1 MEELLRAE
9 GLKKYFETGGG
20 VFGRK
25 AVVRAVDGV
34 SLSVKRGEVCSI
46 VGESGC
52 GKSTLARLVLRLLEP
67 TDGKVWFAG
76 KNLHEAGRAELKA
89 IRRRLQV
96 IFQDP
101 FASLNPRMKVMD
113 AVGEPFVI
121 HGLARGAELQRRV
134 LGLLDQVGL
143 SAAAANRYPHEFSGG
158 QKQRICIARALALE
172 PEMIVADEP
181 LSALDVSIQA
191 QILNLLDDLKK
202 KRNLSYLLISHD
214 LHVVHHFSDRVAV
227 MYLGVI
233 VEQAETEA
241 LFSRPLH
248 PYTEA
253 LLSAVPEPDAGRR
266 KKRIVLEGDVPSPS
280 DIPAGCRF
288 HTRCSNR
295 FEPCDKVIPGL
306 VETEPG
312 HFVACHLRAPE
323 RVAT

>member
-1 MEELLRAE
+1 MEDLLRTE
-9 GLKKYFETGGG
+9 GLKKYFETSGG

-25 AVVRAVDGV
+25 TIVRAVDGV
-34 SLSVKRGEVCSI
+34 SISVKRGEVCSI

-52 GKSTLARLVLRLLEP
+52 GKSTLARLVLHLLEP
-67 TDGKVWFAG
+67 TEGNVWFAG
-76 KNLHEAGRAELKA
+76 ENLQEAGRAGLKA

-121 HGLARGAELQRRV
+121 HGLARGAELRLRV
-134 LGLLDQVGL
+134 LDLLDQVGL
-143 SAAAANRYPHEFSGG
+143 PHAAADRYPHEFSGG

-191 QILNLLDDLKK
+191 QILNLLSDLKK

-233 VEQAETEA
+233 VEQAETKA
-241 LFSRPLH
+241 LFSHPFH

-253 LLSAVPEPDAGRR
+253 LLSAVPEPDPDKRR
-266 KKRIVLEGDVPSPS
+266 KRIILKGDVPSPS
-280 DIPAGCRF
+280 DIPTGCRF
-288 HTRCSNR
+288 HTRCPKR
-295 FEPCDKVIPGL
+295 FEPCDKVIPSL
-306 VETEPG
+306 TETEPG
-312 HFVACHLRAPE
+312 HFVACHLAS
-323 RVAT
+323 

>member
-1 MEELLRAE
+1 MEDLLRTE
-9 GLKKYFETGGG
+9 GLKKYFETSGG

-25 AVVRAVDGV
+25 TIVRAVDGV
-34 SLSVKRGEVCSI
+34 SISVKRGEVCSI

-52 GKSTLARLVLRLLEP
+52 GKSTLARLVLHLLEP
-67 TDGKVWFAG
+67 TEGNVWFAG
-76 KNLHEAGRAELKA
+76 ENLKDAGRAGLKA

-121 HGLARGAELQRRV
+121 HGLARGAELRRRV

-143 SAAAANRYPHEFSGG
+143 PHTAADRYPHEFSGG

-191 QILNLLDDLKK
+191 QILNLLGDLKK

-233 VEQAETEA
+233 VEQAETKA
-241 LFSRPLH
+241 LFSHPLH

-253 LLSAVPEPDAGRR
+253 LLSAVPEPDPDKRR
-266 KKRIVLEGDVPSPS
+266 KRIILKGDVPSPS
-280 DIPAGCRF
+280 DIPTGCRF
-288 HTRCSNR
+288 HTRCPKR
-295 FEPCDKVIPGL
+295 FEPCDKVIPSL
-306 VETEPG
+306 AETEPG
-312 HFVACHLRAPE
+312 HFVACHLAS
-323 RVAT
+323 

>member
-1 MEELLRAE
+1 MEDLLQTE
-9 GLKKYFETGGG
+9 GLKKYFETSGG

-25 AVVRAVDGV
+25 TIVRAVDGV
-34 SLSVKRGEVCSI
+34 SISVKRGEVCSI

-52 GKSTLARLVLRLLEP
+52 GKSTLARLVLHLLEP
-67 TDGKVWFAG
+67 TEGNVWFAG
-76 KNLHEAGRAELKA
+76 ENLQKAGRAGLKA

-121 HGLARGAELQRRV
+121 HGLARGAELRLRV
-134 LGLLDQVGL
+134 LDLLDQVGL
-143 SAAAANRYPHEFSGG
+143 PHAAADRYPHEFSGG

-191 QILNLLDDLKK
+191 QILNLLGDLKK

-227 MYLGVI
+227 MYLGII
-233 VEQAETEA
+233 VEQAETKA
-241 LFSRPLH
+241 LFSHPLH

-253 LLSAVPEPDAGRR
+253 LLSAVPEPDPDKRR
-266 KKRIVLEGDVPSPS
+266 KRIILKGDVPSPS
-280 DIPAGCRF
+280 DIPTGCRF
-288 HTRCSNR
+288 HTRCPKR
-295 FEPCDKVIPGL
+295 FELCDKVIPSL
-306 VETEPG
+306 VETKPG
-312 HFVACHLRAPE
+312 HFVACHLAS
-323 RVAT
+323 

>member
-1 MEELLRAE
+1 MEKLLQAE
-9 GLKKYFETGGG
+9 GLKKYFETSGGI
-20 VFGRK
+20 FGRK
-25 AVVRAVDGV
+25 ALVRAVDGV
-34 SLSVKRGEVCSI
+34 SISVKRGEVCSI

-52 GKSTLARLVLRLLEP
+52 GKSTFARLVLRLLEP
-67 TDGKVWFAG
+67 TAGTVWFAG
-76 KNLHEAGRAELKA
+76 ENLHEADRAGLKA
-89 IRRRLQV
+89 IRRRMQV

-121 HGLARGAELQRRV
+121 HGLARGAELRSRV
-134 LGLLDQVGL
+134 LDLLDQVGL
-143 SAAAANRYPHEFSGG
+143 PAAAAGRYPHEFSGG

-202 KRNLSYLLISHD
+202 KKNLSYLLISHD
-214 LHVVHHFSDRVAV
+214 LHVVHHFSDSVAV

-233 VEQAETEA
+233 VEQAKTEV
-241 LFSRPLH
+241 LFNRPLH

-253 LLSAVPEPDAGRR
+253 LLSAVPEPDPGRR
-266 KKRIVLEGDVPSPS
+266 KKRIILEGDVPSPS

-288 HTRCSNR
+288 HTRCLKR
-295 FEPCDKVIPGL
+295 FEPCNKVMPGL
-306 VETEPG
+306 TEVEPG
-312 HFVACHLRAPE
+312 HFVACHLHL
-323 RVAT
+323 

>member
-1 MEELLRAE
+1 VEDLLQTE
-9 GLKKYFETGGG
+9 GLKKYFETSGG

-25 AVVRAVDGV
+25 TIVRAVDGV
-34 SLSVKRGEVCSI
+34 SISVKRGEVCSI

-52 GKSTLARLVLRLLEP
+52 GKSTLARLVLHLLEP
-67 TDGKVWFAG
+67 TEGNVWFAG
-76 KNLHEAGRAELKA
+76 ENLQKAGRAGLKA

-121 HGLARGAELQRRV
+121 HGLARGAELRLRV
-134 LGLLDQVGL
+134 LDLLDQVGL
-143 SAAAANRYPHEFSGG
+143 PHAAADRYPHEFSGG

-191 QILNLLDDLKK
+191 QILNLLGDLKK

-227 MYLGVI
+227 MYLGII
-233 VEQAETEA
+233 VEQAETKA
-241 LFSRPLH
+241 LFSHPLH

-253 LLSAVPEPDAGRR
+253 LLSAVPEPDPDKRR
-266 KKRIVLEGDVPSPS
+266 KRIILKGDVPSPS
-280 DIPAGCRF
+280 DIPTGCRF
-288 HTRCSNR
+288 HTRCPKR
-295 FEPCDKVIPGL
+295 FELCDKVIPSL
-306 VETEPG
+306 VETKPG
-312 HFVACHLRAPE
+312 HFVACHLAS
-323 RVAT
+323 